1 MSRSLLL
8 FLGAVALGGGV
19 FYLYKSGKLVAT
31 PGAMAQ
37 GSPTQAFR
45 RVERVAMK
53 PLNIPVSGYSW

>member
-37 GSPTQAFR
+37 GRPTQVFQ
-45 RVERVAMK
+45 RVAMK
-53 PLNIPVSGYSW
+53 PLDLPVSGYSW